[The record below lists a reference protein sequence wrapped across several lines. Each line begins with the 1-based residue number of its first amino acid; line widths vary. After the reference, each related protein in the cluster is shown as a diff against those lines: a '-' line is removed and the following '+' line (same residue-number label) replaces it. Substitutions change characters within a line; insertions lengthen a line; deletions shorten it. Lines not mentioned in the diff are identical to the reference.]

1 MKHFLVILMLS
12 TFTMASYGQ
21 VAKSQIQGRI
31 NFMVEPR
38 VEFAKIVSDYNLIGS
53 VSGNIVFNNKIFF
66 GGYISKK
73 AIPVMHTD
81 FILGQTNDI
90 SCQHLGINI
99 GGNIVALKRKESY
112 ILRKSKIRA
121 TFGARIGG
129 GVLWLNDDSWN
140 KVSSRDYFYIAQAY
154 GGFYSKLGT
163 FVNFTMG
170 GYIQA
175 AYSIDKLNAYIT
187 NKDFL
192 SPGVY
197 VAFQIKTFK

>member
-1 MKHFLVILMLS
+1 MKQYLIVFMLS
-12 TFTMASYGQ
+12 ALAITSFGQ
-21 VAKSQIQGRI
+21 VAKNQIQGRI
-31 NFMVEPR
+31 NFMIEPR
-38 VEFAKIVSDYNLIGS
+38 VEFAKIAADYNAIGS
-53 VSGNIVFNNKIFF
+53 LSGNIIFNNKIFF
-66 GGYISKK
+66 GGYVSKK
-73 AIPVMHTD
+73 AIPMMHTD
-81 FILGQTNDI
+81 FIVGQTNDI

-129 GVLWLNDDSWN
+129 GVLWLNDDNWN
-140 KVSSRDYFYIAQAY
+140 KVSTRDYFYIAQAY

-163 FVNFTMG
+163 YVNFTMG
-170 GYIQA
+170 GYIQG
-175 AYSIDKLNAYIT
+175 AYSIDKLNPYIS

-197 VAFQIKTFK
+197 VAFQIKSFK